1 MNIMETLTQRNAEFI
16 GSRLSPALKITPSL
30 KLMIIGCADPRVDP
44 ALVLGLEQGEAA
56 IIRNVGGRITP
67 STLETLA
74 MLGKVAKAAGGDLG
88 AGWNLIVLHHT
99 DCGITRLHDAPELLT
114 KYFGITPAQLDAVA
128 IGDPYASVKI
138 DVAALKANPWLPAQL
153 TVTGVVYDVASG
165 RIATVVP
172 PAQLRRF

>member
-16 GSRLSPALKITPSL
+16 GSRMTPGLKITPSL
-30 KLMIIGCADPRVDP
+30 KLMILGCVDPRVDP

-56 IIRNVGGRITP
+56 IVRNVGGRVTP
-67 STLETLA
+67 STMETLA
-74 MLGKVAKAAGGDLG
+74 MLGKVAKAAGGELG
-88 AGWNLIVLHHT
+88 PGWNLIVLHHT

-114 KYFGITPAQLDAVA
+114 RYFGVTPAQLDAVA

-138 DVAALKANPWLPAQL
+138 DVAALKANPALSGQL
-153 TVTGVVYDVASG
+153 IVTGVVYDVASG

-172 PAQLRRF
+172 PAPLRRY